1 MHAVFKEER
10 AKLELSAEDVESI
23 IKMHVKNMYPY
34 WNVYDVVTA
43 VPDVQVT
50 FSRSNHEPTLQD
62 MN

>member
-23 IKMHVKNMYPY
+23 LRKHVQEMYPH
-34 WNVYDVVTA
+34 WRVYDVVTPL
-43 VPDVQVT
+43 PDVQVT
-50 FSRSNHEPTLQD
+50 FARSTNEPTMQD